1 MPTDTDRDLGTEFER
16 VSLPLADPF
25 TIARGTTETTEN
37 VVVRISDGDHEGIG
51 AAAPSSYYGET
62 AATVEAVLPALLD
75 VVERIGDPHARQRIE
90 GELREAVNQNP
101 AARAAVDIALADL
114 VAKRLDVPLYR
125 QWGLDPATAPTS
137 SFSIGLAGP
146 DEMRTKAERAVDDGY
161 SVLKVKLGAGRD
173 AQRLAAV
180 RDGAPDARIRVDANG
195 AWTPAEAVTKTE
207 LLAAHGVEFVE
218 QPVPSDDVD
227 GLRYVRDNGA
237 VPVAADE
244 SVETAA
250 DAARVADAVDIV
262 VAKVQKCGSLRETR
276 RVAEVTHA
284 RGCEAMLGCMVESNA
299 AIAAGCH
306 LAPLFDYADLDGS
319 LLLADDPFDGVPMA
333 DGEIDL
339 AAVDRPGTGVV
350 ADASVTEAGDE
361 SE

>member
-1 MPTDTDRDLGTEFER
+1 MPRDTDRGLDTEFER

-37 VVVRISDGDHEGIG
+37 VVVRISDGSHEGVG

-62 AATVEAVLPALLD
+62 AETVAAVLPTLLD
-75 VVERIGDPHARQRIE
+75 VVERVGNPHARQRIE
-90 GELREAVNQNP
+90 RKLRETVNRNP
-101 AARAAVDIALADL
+101 AARAAVDVALADL
-114 VAKRLDVPLYR
+114 AAKRLCVPLYR
-125 QWGLDPATAPTS
+125 QWALDPAAAPTS
-137 SFSIGLAGP
+137 SFSIGLAEP

-161 SVLKVKLGAGRD
+161 SVLKVKLGTGRD
-173 AQRLAAV
+173 ARRLAAV

-195 AWTPAEAVTKTE
+195 AWTPAEAVAKTE

-218 QPVPSDDVD
+218 QPVPGDDID
-227 GLRYVRDNGA
+227 GLRHVRERGA

-276 RVAEVTHA
+276 RVAEAAHA
-284 RGCEAMLGCMVESNA
+284 SGCEAMLGCMVESNA
-299 AIAAGCH
+299 GIAAGCH

-319 LLLADDPFDGVPMA
+319 LLLAEDPFDGVPMP

-339 AAVDRPGTGVV
+339 AAVDRPGTGAV
-350 ADASVTEAGDE
+350 GLRQ
-361 SE
+361 